1 MAGNLTTTASKL
13 SDKPQTNFRCSLSI
27 EWIGESNELNDIVDL
42 KTRLEKKMGFGQTN
56 CLMCHGHITRPYKTN
71 WKNTFQVVLQNGM
84 VVPTEILNEADR
96 MKVK

>member
-42 KTRLEKKMGFGQTN
+42 KTRLELWADELPNVPWAYHT
-56 CLMCHGHITRPYKTN
+56 T
-71 WKNTFQVVLQNGM
+71 LQNQLEKYLSSCPSKWNGC
-84 VVPTEILNEADR
+84 PYENP
-96 MKVK
+96 K